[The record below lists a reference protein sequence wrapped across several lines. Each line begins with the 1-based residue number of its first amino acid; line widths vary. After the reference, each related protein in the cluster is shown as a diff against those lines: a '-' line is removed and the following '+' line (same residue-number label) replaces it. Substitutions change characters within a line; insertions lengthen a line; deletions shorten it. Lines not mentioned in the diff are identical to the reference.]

1 MSSSHQSR
9 RRRQQASF
17 RRHQLRIEGLEKR
30 YALNAAPVLD
40 DSASPTLGL
49 ILEDTVAPVGP
60 AGTLVSDLIDAG
72 GPLNNFSD
80 VDGDQPGIAITGTN
94 LQGGALWYS
103 RDDGV
108 SWFDVGVLSD
118 TQPLLMPSALG
129 SRIYYEPAPDFNGTI
144 ADVFTIKAWDQNTVL
159 EQIGGDLIGE
169 ANGDLFGRGVTIS
182 TDGSTVVVGGMKNDS
197 QAADAGHARVFRW
210 NGTSW
215 SQLGT
220 DIEGLAPLGFF
231 GYRVVVSDNGNR
243 IAVSGHESN
252 AGGSYSGLV
261 QVYEWD
267 GVNWLQLGQDLVG
280 NPGDLFG
287 HALAHSGDLS
297 VLAVGAYYGG
307 YVEVYTWNGLAW
319 EQLGSRLT
327 NDYDGDGVGIAGT
340 LSVSNDG
347 TVVSTGRAWADANGV
362 NSGTVR
368 VFEWASDDWI
378 QRGADILGQDANEYF
393 GATALSG
400 DGNTLAVGASGGD
413 GARDRTGRL
422 AVYRWSGQAWHQLG
436 NSLYGSIT
444 GEKFGTSVAI
454 SHDGGT
460 IVVGADRA
468 NGGLVDSGKSQ
479 VYRFIGS
486 DWHSIGSPIYGTTS
500 YQRLGVDVDISQ
512 DGSTIIVGA
521 IFKNHSIQPGL
532 ARVYGINASDSSTS
546 TDSDTVS
553 VEVQALNDTPVL
565 QGDQSISLAQVQED
579 SGAPVGAV
587 GSLVSELIDASGPR
601 NNFSDVDGDLPG
613 IAIVEQ
619 DLQGGTLWHSLDNG
633 VTWEAVGTASEGEPF
648 LLFSDSATRLY
659 YQPAADFSGTL
670 TSVVKFRAWD
680 GNASWEKVGLD
691 LIGEADGD
699 RFGRNVAISADG
711 LTVAVGGYNNDQNG
725 ANAGEVRAY
734 TWNGGE
740 WIQLGEDIVGD
751 TEGDNLGFP
760 VDLSADG
767 QRLVVGMSGSDLGG
781 DDAGAVRVF
790 EWSGTAWVQLGPNIT
805 GTNPGD
811 RYGHSVTISKDGST
825 IAAGSKESDYVNV
838 YSWNGI
844 AWQQLGSSFTGT
856 GLGSNGTLS
865 SSRDGT
871 VIALGAAGPDDT
883 PANSG
888 VVRVFQWFN
897 NEWVQLGNEIQGD
910 LEGGFFFRTSLSA
923 DGMTLA
929 VGAYSSGSGVYYG
942 AGYVRVFRIGSSG
955 WQQIGGDLV
964 GNAWSDRF
972 GWSVSLSDNG
982 NRVVVGSDESNG
994 NSYSWGGEVQAFR
1007 WDGAGWLTEGQII
1020 NGAGN
1025 NSRIGIAV
1033 DSSSDGSMFIAGSYQ
1048 DDMGGRA
1055 SVFRRVAAP
1064 GSTSSEIGE
1073 LSVDVL
1079 PVNDAPVLDTN
1090 SSPTLGPIAEDAS
1103 VPVGQVGTLV
1113 SSLIDTD
1120 GPLNNFSDID
1130 GDLPGIA
1137 ITGTN
1142 QQGGMLWYS
1151 TDDGATWLDVGAV
1164 SETEP
1169 QLLAAD
1175 ANTRLYFQPAADFSG
1190 TISDVISFRA
1200 WDGNFEWIHYGET
1213 VEGDLAGG
1221 RFGYKV
1227 ALSEDG
1233 QRLVVT
1239 AIENSRNGTWSG
1251 EVKFFDWNPA
1261 AMNWQSSGSTLAGES
1276 AGDFFGISLGFASNT
1291 DFISI
1296 GSMYSTSAAV
1306 NSGEVRIFERDAV
1319 TGEYVQRG
1327 DALTGIE
1334 AGERFGHASDISE
1347 DGKTVVVGADKS
1359 GLGGEDSGRV
1369 SVFRWNDV
1377 EGIWDTLGQEFI
1389 GNAGDRAGHSVT
1401 ISGDGNHIAYGSP
1414 LAREVRVFEWVL
1426 DSQAWVEKGPKLV
1439 GLDTESGSW
1448 GSDVCFSDD
1457 GQRLAVSGLIA
1468 GESGEGAVTVYEWS
1482 QSEGRWLILGEVI
1495 VGEAAGDY
1503 FGRSLSFAENGNTVV
1518 VGARKNDGGGNGS
1531 GHARVFN
1538 WDETAGVWSQVG
1550 QDLDGALPGDDAGI
1564 SVSMI
1569 PNGTLVAVG
1578 ADYADPNGNKSGS
1591 VQVYKKVAVLSESGN
1606 TAGVTVDP
1614 QNDPPTGD
1622 VTVDG
1627 IAEEDRVLT
1636 ATNDLADIDGLGVIA
1651 YEWSRDG
1658 GLISGATASTY
1669 TLTQDDV
1676 GSTITATARYTDNHG
1691 TLETVTSSAT
1701 SPVLNVNDAPVL
1713 DPAALPQ
1720 LAAILEDAGAPV
1732 GQVGTLVSALIDAGG
1747 THNNFGDV
1755 DGDLPAIAIT
1765 DFNLNGGTLYYSID
1779 DGVTWSE
1786 VTAVSVESALGLY
1799 ADEATRIYF
1808 QPASNFEGTISDV
1821 ITFQGWDRSGAS
1833 ANGDIGLN
1841 TNPPVVGSIDTPG
1854 LAYEIALSNDGSI
1867 AYLAER
1873 DSNLQIFDV
1882 SDPNDP
1888 NLVGTLDNP
1897 HGLDIKLSKDGTT
1910 AFIAAW
1916 DAGLIIADVQ
1926 DPTNPT
1932 TIGSLDSIGKPIRI
1946 TLSADENTAYVAD
1959 WDGNL
1964 QIINIV
1970 DRESPSLIATLGGF
1984 GTAHCVT
1991 LSPDGTIAH
2000 VSDYYGGLRIVDVS
2014 DPSNP
2019 AHITS
2024 INTTGNPLTHSLSSD
2039 GKTAYVAAYYGGFW
2053 IVDLSTPENPE
2064 LISRLDT
2071 TSETR
2076 SISISEGRNLA
2087 YVADWHNG
2095 VHLVDISNPA
2105 VPEIKATIDTHGA
2118 NRVRLSSDQSL
2129 AYVPDWDKGLKI
2141 IDLSQGFS
2149 VDSDSVS
2156 VDIIPVNDAPT
2167 LDELSDV
2174 NILEDASEQT
2184 VNLTGITTGGGETQ
2198 VLSVTATSDNTG
2210 LIPDPTVDFDGQS
2223 STGTLKFTP
2232 VADQFG
2238 TATIT
2243 VTIKDGGL
2251 DGILDTAGD
2260 NATFSQTFEVDVT
2273 PINDAPTLDPI
2284 SDLVLPEDSSI
2295 QIIDITGITAGSGE
2309 TQPLQVTVTSSN
2321 PSLISDPTITSDTV
2335 SVEGSRSL
2343 AFVPLPDQY
2352 GIATISVTVED
2363 GGLDLD
2369 LNTAEDNATFS
2380 QTFDVTVTPN
2390 TDDPPSLVTPH
2401 GKMFIH
2407 ETLSGDPLVSYHLPA
2422 VNVNGEAINGLLNRI
2437 TATSSDTAIIP
2448 DPTVLYASADVP
2460 SSLSFTPVANAS
2472 GAATLSI
2479 QVEDGGPD
2487 NDFATTEDNRQA
2499 THQVEVNVLEV
2510 ISSQGSAIL
2519 AKDSSES
2526 LYVNTQPVIYN
2537 QQQVPQTIFGSSV
2550 VSADTSDSENALML
2564 KPLGAD
2570 AEEPPTH
2577 RLLTDETWRI
2587 NGIFN
2592 SLQNASSPDLSS
2604 LEFSGSLNIAAV
2616 AGAYA
2621 INGVNNP
2628 TLTVRR
2634 GQTYTFN
2641 LNTAGHPFYLQ
2652 TTGGG
2657 YQSAN
2662 VYSNGFTGN
2671 SQTTGEHQWVVPQ
2684 DAPEEIF
2691 YQCEF
2696 HPVMFGKIIV
2706 VD

>member
-1 MSSSHQSR
+1 MASSRRTH

-17 RRHQLRIEGLEKR
+17 RRHQLRLEGLEKR

-40 DSASPTLGL
+40 DSASPTLGS
-49 ILEDTVAPVGP
+49 ILEDTGAPVGP

-80 VDGDQPGIAITGTN
+80 VDGDQPGIAITDTN
-94 LQGGALWYS
+94 LQSGALWYS

-118 TQPLLMPSALG
+118 TQPLLMPSASG

-159 EQIGGDLIGE
+159 EQIGEDLVGE

-182 TDGSTVVVGGMKNDS
+182 ADGSTVVVGGMKNDS

-243 IAVSGHESN
+243 FAVSGHESN

-297 VLAVGAYYGG
+297 VLAVGAHHGG
-307 YVEVYTWNGLAW
+307 YVEIYKWNGITW
-319 EQLGSRLT
+319 EQRGTRIVGDHT
-327 NDYDGDGVGIAGT
+327 GDGIGSSET
-340 LSVSNDG
+340 LSISHDG
-347 TVVSTGRAWADANGV
+347 NVLSTGRVWADTNGV
-362 NSGTVR
+362 NSGLVR
-368 VFEWASDDWI
+368 VYEWASHDWV

-393 GATALSG
+393 ARTALSG
-400 DGNTLAVGASGGD
+400 DGNTLAVGASDGD
-413 GARDRTGRL
+413 GARDRTGRV

-444 GEKFGTSVAI
+444 GEQFGASVAI

-468 NGGLVDSGKSQ
+468 NGGLVDSGKTQ

-691 LIGEADGD
+691 LIGEGDGD
-699 RFGRNVAISADG
+699 ALGRASSISSDG
-711 LTVAVGGYNNDQNG
+711 RTIAVGSFRNDQG
-725 ANAGEVRAY
+725 GSDAGSVQVY
-734 TWNGGE
+734 QWSGSVWT
-740 WIQLGEDIVGD
+740 QLGEVIVGASA
-751 TEGDNLGFP
+751 GDYLGSQL
-760 VDLSADG
+760 DLSGDG
-767 QRLVVGMSGSDLGG
+767 QRLVVGINGSDLNGV
-781 DDAGAVRVF
+781 DAGIAKVF
-790 EWSGTAWVQLGPNIT
+790 EWTGQSWVQLGAALT
-805 GTNPGD
+805 GDGEGSGFGGNLQ
-811 RYGHSVTISKDGST
+811 ISRDGQT
-825 IAAGSKESDYVNV
+825 VAVGSSEDEYAVI
-838 YSWNGI
+838 YSWNGS
-844 AWQQLGSSFTGT
+844 AWTQLGDRFTGV
-856 GLGSNGTLS
+856 NGIQS
-865 SSRDGT
+865 ISFSKDGT
-871 VIALGAAGPDDT
+871 IVALGGAGPDDT
-883 PANSG
+883 PSNSG
-888 VVRVFQWFN
+888 KVRVFTLQDN
-897 NEWVQLGNEIQGD
+897 TWVQLGADVDGD
-910 LEGGFFFRTSLSA
+910 LAGGLLSKTA
-923 DGMTLA
+923 LSEDGMTLA
-929 VGAYSSGSGVYYG
+929 VGAGYYG
-942 AGYVRVFRIGSSG
+942 AGYVRVFRWNTSG
-955 WQQIGGDLV
+955 WEQLGEELRGKYSGDMFGFSVALSGNGSRLIV
-964 GNAWSDRF
+964 GAVASK
-972 GWSVSLSDNG
+972 
-982 NRVVVGSDESNG
+982 G
-994 NSYSWGGEVQAFR
+994 NSQHWGGEVQAFR
-1007 WDGAGWLTEGQII
+1007 WDGTDWLAVGQAVH
-1020 NGAGN
+1020 GVADQ
-1025 NSRIGIAV
+1025 SRIGFSV
-1033 DSSSDGSMFIAGSYQ
+1033 DSSSDGNIFIAGSYQ
-1048 DDMGGRA
+1048 ENVSGRA
-1055 SVFRRVAAP
+1055 SVFRRVAAT

-1079 PVNDAPVLDTN
+1079 AVNDAPVLDTN
-1090 SSPTLGPIAEDAS
+1090 SSPTLEPIAEDAG

-1142 QQGGMLWYS
+1142 LQGGTLWYS

-1190 TISDVISFRA
+1190 TISDVISFKA
-1200 WDGNFEWIHYGET
+1200 WDGNFEWIYYGENI
-1213 VEGDLAGG
+1213 EGDLAGG

-1261 AMNWQSSGSTLAGES
+1261 AMNWESSGSTLAGES

-1457 GQRLAVSGLIA
+1457 GQRLAVSGLTA
-1468 GESGEGAVTVYEWS
+1468 GESAEGAVTVYEWS
-1482 QSEGRWLILGEVI
+1482 QSEGRWLTLGEVI

-1550 QDLDGALPGDDAGI
+1550 QDLDGALPGDDAGV

-1578 ADYADPNGNKSGS
+1578 ADYADPNGNQSGS
-1591 VQVYKKVAVLSESGN
+1591 VQVYKKFAVLSESG
-1606 TAGVTVDP
+1606 TTVGVTINSV
-1614 QNDPPTGD
+1614 NDPPTGD

-1658 GLISGATASTY
+1658 DLISGATASTY

-1713 DPAALPQ
+1713 DPAASPQ
-1720 LAAILEDAGAPV
+1720 LVSVLEDAAAPV

-1755 DGDLPAIAIT
+1755 DSDLPAIAIT
-1765 DFNLNGGTLYYSID
+1765 DFNLSSGSLYYSID

-1786 VTAVSVESALGLY
+1786 VTAVSVDSALGLY
-1799 ADEATRIYF
+1799 ADETTRIYF

-1897 HGLDIKLSKDGTT
+1897 SGLDVKLSKDGAI

-1916 DAGLIIADVQ
+1916 DAGLIISDVQ

-1932 TIGSLDSIGKPIRI
+1932 TIGSLGSIGKAHGLA
-1946 TLSADENTAYVAD
+1946 LSADENTAYVAD

-2014 DPSNP
+2014 DSSNP

-2039 GKTAYVAAYYGGFW
+2039 GKTAYVAAYHGGLW

-2095 VHLVDISNPA
+2095 VHVVDISNPA
-2105 VPEIKATIDTHGA
+2105 LPEIKVTIDTHGA
-2118 NRVRLSSDQSL
+2118 NRVRLSPDQSL

-2184 VNLTGITTGGGETQ
+2184 VNLTGITAGGGETQ
-2198 VLSVTATSDNTG
+2198 LMSVTANSENTG
-2210 LIPDPTVDFDGQS
+2210 LILDLTLDFDGQS
-2223 STGTLKFTP
+2223 STGTLKFIP

-2243 VTIKDGGL
+2243 VTIEDGGL
-2251 DGILDTAGD
+2251 DNDLATVGD
-2260 NATFSQTFEVDVT
+2260 NATFSQTFDVDVT
-2273 PINDAPTLDPI
+2273 PVNDTPTLDPI
-2284 SDLVLPEDSSI
+2284 SDLVLPEDSQI
-2295 QIIDITGITAGSGE
+2295 QIIDITGITAGGGE

-2321 PSLISDPTITSDTV
+2321 PSLISDPTITSDAV
-2335 SVEGSRSL
+2335 SVEGSKSL
-2343 AFVPLPDQY
+2343 AFVPLADQY
-2352 GIATISVTVED
+2352 GITTITVTVED

-2369 LNTAEDNATFS
+2369 LNTTEDNAILS
-2380 QTFDVTVTPN
+2380 RTFDVTVTPD
-2390 TDDPPSLVTPH
+2390 TDNPPSPVTPH
-2401 GKMFIH
+2401 GRMFIH
-2407 ETLSGDPLVSYHLPA
+2407 EILSGDPQVSYQLPA
-2422 VNVNGEAINGLLNRI
+2422 VNVNGEAINGLPTRV
-2437 TATSSDTAIIP
+2437 TVTSSNTALIP
-2448 DPTVLYASADVP
+2448 DPTVLYAAADVP
-2460 SSLSFTPVANAS
+2460 SSLSFTPVASAN
-2472 GAATLSI
+2472 GTATLSI

-2499 THQVEVNVLEV
+2499 THQVEVNVLEI
-2510 ISSQGSAIL
+2510 ISNQGSAIL
-2519 AKDSSES
+2519 AKDSTEN
-2526 LYVNTQPVIYN
+2526 LYVNTQPVVYHHE
-2537 QQQVPQTIFGSSV
+2537 QQQAQSTIAGFAAIG
-2550 VSADTSDSENALML
+2550 ATSEDGENALL
-2564 KPLGAD
+2564 VERASVTNRLVAD
-2570 AEEPPTH
+2570 DA
-2577 RLLTDETWRI
+2577 WRI
-2587 NGIFN
+2587 N
-2592 SLQNASSPDLSS
+2592 SLFDSLHNESSPVLDLSAREVS
-2604 LEFSGSLNIAAV
+2604 VNLNVVAV
-2616 AGAYA
+2616 AGAYE
-2621 INGVNNP
+2621 INGARNP
-2628 TLTVRR
+2628 TLIVRR
-2634 GQTYTFN
+2634 GQIYNFKLDVAN
-2641 LNTAGHPFYLQ
+2641 HPLYLQ
-2652 TTGGG
+2652 TTGNG
-2657 YQSAN
+2657 YQPENAFN
-2662 VYSNGFTGN
+2662 RFFQGQGRTE
-2671 SQTTGEHQWVVPQ
+2671 GEHMWIVPA
-2684 DAPEEIF
+2684 DAPDELF

-2696 HPVMFGKIIV
+2696 HPVMFGKIII